1 MTRCV
6 NANKEVALGGTFHCV
21 FVAVAGG
28 SWLGLEGVWDE
39 LGAVGVHAAG
49 TGFGLVG
56 GEGVRLGRLRGGEE
70 RVGGRV
76 VREGEVVEGLLRLEG
91 EEGRCDE
98 RVPAK

>member
-21 FVAVAGG
+21 FVAVAGR
-28 SWLGLEGVWDE
+28 SWLGLEGEWDE

-49 TGFGLVG
+49 TGFGLEG
-56 GEGVRLGRLRGGEE
+56 GEGVRFGRLRGGEE

-76 VREGEVVEGLLRLEG
+76 VREGEVVEGFLRLEG
-91 EEGRCDE
+91 EEG
-98 RVPAK
+98 